1 MFIFCL
7 MVKLMAMNLL
17 SGQIELDQG
26 YFSTTVLFENKGKL
40 LKRGWES
47 QKKTKVLVM
56 TESKEDKGYKNKK
69 GKQRKVGF
77 IKM

>member
-7 MVKLMAMNLL
+7 MVKLIAMNLL